1 MAKDK
6 AGWTT
11 RRRQLVAFWHQAK
24 FFLLGAVLL
33 GAGFFVAYQFVEPA
47 PPSRVVMATGPET
60 GAYHGFA
67 KQYAARFAEEGIE
80 LVLRPT
86 VGSAENLRLLA
97 DPKSGVD
104 IAFVQGGIGTP
115 AEYPDL
121 ESLGSLYY
129 EPLWVF
135 VRAAIPAGRLSAL
148 KGKRIAVGVSGSGTR
163 PVALQL
169 LAANGI
175 TAETATLLEIGADPA
190 ADALLAG
197 RIDAAIF
204 ITAASSTV
212 VRRLLTAPEIRLT
225 SFGRADAYSRLFRYL
240 SPVVLPE
247 GVIDLERDLP
257 SRDIRLLAPAATLVK
272 GPSLHPALAGLFLQA
287 MQEAH
292 RAGGL
297 LEQAGAFP
305 SEKFVTFPLAD
316 EARRFY
322 EDGPPFLQRYLP
334 FWAANLVD
342 RLKIMLVP
350 LITLL
355 YPLFKLLPPT
365 YDWRMSSRV
374 NRMYKAL
381 HALDDRIAADA
392 IDAAESLTELDRIE
406 KAVMRL
412 SIPASYADRV
422 YDLRMHI
429 DLLRRRLKTE

>member
-1 MAKDK
+1 
-6 AGWTT
+6 
-11 RRRQLVAFWHQAK
+11 
-24 FFLLGAVLL
+24 
-33 GAGFFVAYQFVEPA
+33 
-47 PPSRVVMATGPET
+47 
-60 GAYHGFA
+60 
-67 KQYAARFAEEGIE
+67 
-80 LVLRPT
+80 
-86 VGSAENLRLLA
+86 
-97 DPKSGVD
+97 
-104 IAFVQGGIGTP
+104 
-115 AEYPDL
+115 
-121 ESLGSLYY
+121 
-129 EPLWVF
+129 
-135 VRAAIPAGRLSAL
+135 
-148 KGKRIAVGVSGSGTR
+148 
-163 PVALQL
+163 
-169 LAANGI
+169 
-175 TAETATLLEIGADPA
+175 
-190 ADALLAG
+190 
-197 RIDAAIF
+197 
-204 ITAASSTV
+204 
-212 VRRLLTAPEIRLT
+212 
-225 SFGRADAYSRLFRYL
+225 
-240 SPVVLPE
+240 
-247 GVIDLERDLP
+247 
-257 SRDIRLLAPAATLVK
+257 
-272 GPSLHPALAGLFLQA
+272 

-305 SEKFVTFPLAD
+305 SEKFVTLPLSD